1 MKITYKKLEIEDEIR
16 GKAYVHWK
24 AWHEAYAD
32 IVDPQYLEKL
42 TLEKCESIAMT
53 WRENN
58 VIALDGGSVIGFAC
72 YGPCRDEDLVNAGEV
87 SAIYILSEYYGQGIG
102 CRLMQEAMAELAD
115 SNSIVVWVL
124 AENARAI
131 RFYERCGF
139 AADGCEKVATLGSPV
154 RVVRMVLKLQR
165 S

>member
-1 MKITYKKLEIEDEIR
+1 MKITYKKLETEDEIR

-32 IVDPQYLEKL
+32 IVDPQYLQKL

-58 VIALDGGSVIGFAC
+58 VIALDGGRVI
-72 YGPCRDEDLVNAGEV
+72 
-87 SAIYILSEYYGQGIG
+87 
-102 CRLMQEAMAELAD
+102 
-115 SNSIVVWVL
+115 
-124 AENARAI
+124 
-131 RFYERCGF
+131 GF